1 MMRIF
6 VKGYGALSYVKNM
19 RQDTGKNIS
28 KNLRGMYSQKP
39 LDHAKQSATDAFKTA
54 SKRASHKTAE
64 ATGDLTGNKI
74 ADKVAK
80 VSKNSQQT
88 NSEIDTDEKDKEIPK
103 DIYIYIYIYIQEK
116 DKKLLMKWDYHI
128 IMEYQ
133 KIIYLLDNTPN

>member
-6 VKGYGALSYVKNM
+6 VKGYGVLSYVKNM

-54 SKRASHKTAE
+54 SKRASQKTAE

-88 NSEIDTDEKDKEIPK
+88 NSEIDTDENDKEIPK
-103 DIYIYIYIYIQEK
+103 DIYIYIYIQEK
-116 DKKLLMKWDYHI
+116 GKKLLMKWDYHI
-128 IMEYQ
+128 TMEYQ